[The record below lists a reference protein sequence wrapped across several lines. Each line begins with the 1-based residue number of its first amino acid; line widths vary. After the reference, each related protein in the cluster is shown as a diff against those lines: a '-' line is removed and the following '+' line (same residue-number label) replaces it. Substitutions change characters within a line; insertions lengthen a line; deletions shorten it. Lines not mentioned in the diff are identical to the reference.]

1 MLTEHLPEDELFD
14 RRTEQACLS
23 EIAKRYDYL
32 VKQLA
37 RKFSGRGADLDDLE
51 QVARL
56 ALLSAADRFDADRGV
71 KFSTYAGRTII
82 GEIKHYFR
90 GHAWSVRVPRSLQ
103 ELWLRTSKATSELS
117 QKLGRSPTIPELA
130 EFLDVTEEEVLEA
143 LDAGGGLRPASLDS
157 PVGGDGSTTTLG
169 AMLGERD
176 PGLSDAL
183 GWTEI
188 EPAVESLDERDRTIV
203 YLRFFEGKTQDEIAE
218 VIGVSQVHVSRLLR
232 GALEQIREA
241 LDV

>member
-1 MLTEHLPEDELFD
+1 MLVDHLSDDELFD

-23 EIAKRYDYL
+23 ELAKRYDYL

-37 RKFSGRGADLDDLE
+37 RKFYGRGADLDDLE
-51 QVARL
+51 QVGRL
-56 ALLSAADRFDADRGV
+56 ALLNAADRFDPDRGV

-103 ELWLRTSKATSELS
+103 ELWLRTSKATGELS
-117 QKLGRSPTIPELA
+117 QKLGRSPTVA
-130 EFLDVTEEEVLEA
+130 EIADFLDVTTEEVLEA

-157 PVGGDGSTTTLG
+157 PVGEDGSTTLG
-169 AMLGERD
+169 AMIGGRD
-176 PGLSDAL
+176 PGIADAL
-183 GWTEI
+183 EWTEL
-188 EPAVESLDERDRTIV
+188 EPALEGLDERARTIV
-203 YLRFFEGKTQDEIAE
+203 YLRFFEGKTQDEISD
-218 VIGVSQVHVSRLLR
+218 VVGVSQVHVSRLLR
-232 GALEQIREA
+232 AALEEIREA